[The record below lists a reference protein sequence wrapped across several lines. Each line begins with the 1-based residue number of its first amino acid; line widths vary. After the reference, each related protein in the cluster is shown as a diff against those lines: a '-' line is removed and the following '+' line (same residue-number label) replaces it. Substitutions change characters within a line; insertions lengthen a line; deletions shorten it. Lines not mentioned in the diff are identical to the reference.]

1 MATIIG
7 IVGMVIG
14 IAGVSIAW
22 IALTKVQA
30 LSVMFVK
37 AHIQGLRT
45 ETAKNS
51 AAINTIINKLAIM
64 DKSKSNAEI
73 AEADKSKED
82 IAPPSSSTH

>member
-14 IAGVSIAW
+14 IAGVTIAW

-51 AAINTIINKLAIM
+51 AAINTIINKLAVIE
-64 DKSKSNAEI
+64 KSKSSASMNEK
-73 AEADKSKED
+73 DDSKED
-82 IAPPSSSTH
+82 LAPPSSSTH